1 MSLGIYKLQ
10 KSFYFYFIFVLEEGI
25 SVNQLIISIL
35 CFFFFFWTNLIL
47 SDGWYTAKF
56 AA

>member
-35 CFFFFFWTNLIL
+35 CFFFFWTNLIL